1 MLFPLYGFGIHT
13 FLSAA
18 PLDGAYTSSFLLP
31 CAILLP
37 ITIECEIPV
46 SLLTWKEFTVEWF
59 GSVRFVGRLVGRM
72 STQLGDDAQYHVLPW
87 WKRIV
92 LDKSFRQ
99 NIRRLATS
107 RYREEMRTLEH
118 FPEQLA
124 PVVWDD
130 GKPLSSS
137 SQYICLE
144 SDKPW
149 STRHPQKIVNVSSVR
164 TLHNAAEGFAL
175 PSVVKSHEECVKQE
189 MQALFDDE
197 RWGDRLYGLSYIWR
211 DQLPPLGFI
220 REWPDP
226 HAAMW
231 PPYLEHGEHDPQDVV
246 AKGYRGGG
254 VRGDNNK
261 GQGQHIV
268 KAMKSFP
275 SQRQVDFLPLLCG
288 VGGVSKGDIYRLGG
302 MNFHNSDN
310 YKLFNAKRIVAE
322 DYAEALSVLPASQ
335 RVAVVH
341 KRGEWLLKKLERGGA
356 QQYSRDEEEHES
368 NIAGS
373 VVSSDATVSS
383 TKTVSYSSA
392 GTQREDMKQRHANV
406 DAFDRQQELNRL
418 LKSSLWYRR
427 CCERNHQSVVGTDVL
442 IIRSHTSWDMYQHD
456 TYAIPREKPSDVDNL
471 IAFVQNLPDE
481 FFDEVDSLR
490 MRESIYRS
498 GLDARMGR
506 IADASQP
513 LWAKDGTTPEL
524 KTLSLQ
530 RAASG
535 SNAHSSDTQSS
546 FIQPTT
552 NNSPRAFSEN
562 GMSDPSEVCNSHF
575 VSYLTATLE
584 QQYKVR
590 QEPPKP
596 IIAGHKTAQRERLIK
611 EEEERKE
618 RRKETRRMNVRQRL
632 RDRLETEFVR
642 YIESNSKRANLL
654 LAVDRMRGKKA

>member
-1 MLFPLYGFGIHT
+1 MVRQSVRDIFDLLPRNEASQLTKETFVEFVLDLLNLFFPVN
-13 FLSAA
+13 SAA
-18 PLDGAYTSSFLLP
+18 SNLAIAEEEWVYRGTNEMMSFDTFYERFFTFPFIFLRDIDNVSRNEYIEVWSLIRICLLEN
-31 CAILLP
+31 AE
-37 ITIECEIPV
+37 TIWYSALEYSPE
-46 SLLTWKEFTVEWF
+46 TTAQ
-59 GSVRFVGRLVGRM
+59 RLG
-72 STQLGDDAQYHVLPW
+72 QLGCKDA
-87 WKRIV
+87 
-92 LDKSFRQ
+92 
-99 NIRRLATS
+99 
-107 RYREEMRTLEH
+107 
-118 FPEQLA
+118 
-124 PVVWDD
+124 
-130 GKPLSSS
+130 
-137 SQYICLE
+137 
-144 SDKPW
+144 
-149 STRHPQKIVNVSSVR
+149 
-164 TLHNAAEGFAL
+164 NAAG
-175 PSVVKSHEECVKQE
+175 K
-189 MQALFDDE
+189 
-197 RWGDRLYGLSYIWR
+197 
-211 DQLPPLGFI
+211 
-220 REWPDP
+220 
-226 HAAMW
+226 
-231 PPYLEHGEHDPQDVV
+231 GEHDPQDVV